1 MRVARLAFEGAGNR
15 IRRRS
20 QGSLPSRSLD
30 PARSSRKALGLAFS
44 DPPEP
49 SALSADPL
57 ATVPDLSAP
66 AAVLRHRAFL
76 LFWAGRVFSTVA
88 FQMQA
93 VAIGWQVYGL
103 TGSAFALGLV
113 GLAQFVPGLA
123 LAFVVGHVADR
134 FDRRLIVR
142 LCQAIEGI
150 AIAGLAL
157 AWFAGRL
164 DIWPIFAAIFVIGC
178 ARAFEAP
185 TLQALLPGLVPAGLL
200 PRALAWSSTASQ
212 TAIICGP
219 AAGGLLYAV
228 SPGTVYAVSAVLFLV
243 SCGLIGLIRLE
254 RVPPRREPV
263 TLASVFA
270 GVAFIR
276 SRPAVLGAISLDL
289 FAVLLG
295 GATALLPIFAHD
307 ILAIGPWGLGLLRS
321 APAVGALS
329 MSLVLGQMPLKSHVG
344 RIMFAAVTVFGLAT
358 TVFALST
365 SFWLSLGA
373 MVVLGAADAVSVV
386 IRQSLVQLETPDEMR
401 GRVSAVN
408 FIFIGTS
415 NQLGEFE
422 SGVTAAWFGAVP
434 AALIGGIGTLLVVLI
449 WIRAFP
455 ALAKRDRLI

>member
-1 MRVARLAFEGAGNR
+1 MTGCRGDATLRGT
-15 IRRRS
+15 
-20 QGSLPSRSLD
+20 
-30 PARSSRKALGLAFS
+30 PAVPE
-44 DPPEP
+44 PPEP
-49 SALSADPL
+49 SLSAAPTDLPAPQL
-57 ATVPDLSAP
+57 AAP
-66 AAVLRHRAFL
+66 ASVLRHPAFA
-76 LFWAGRVFSTVA
+76 LFWASRVFSTVA

-113 GLAQFVPGLA
+113 GLAQFVPALA
-123 LAFVVGHVADR
+123 LAFVVGPVADR
-134 FDRRLIVR
+134 FDRRHIVR
-142 LCQAIEGI
+142 LCQAVEGL
-150 AIAGLAL
+150 AIAGLAV
-157 AWFAGRL
+157 AWFTGNL
-164 DIWPIFAAIFVIGC
+164 DSGPIFGAIFVIGC

-185 TLQALLPGLVPAGLL
+185 TLQALLPGLIPVDLL

-219 AAGGLLYAV
+219 AVGGLLYAI
-228 SPGTVYAVSAVLFLV
+228 SPGTVYAVSAALFLV
-243 SCGLIGLIRLE
+243 SCCLIGLIRLE

-295 GATALLPIFAHD
+295 GATALLPIFARD
-307 ILAIGPWGLGLLRS
+307 ILEIGPWGLGILRS
-321 APAVGALS
+321 APALGALS
-329 MSLVLGQMPLKSHVG
+329 MSLVLAHTPLRGKVG
-344 RIMFAAVTVFGLAT
+344 RIMFAAVALFGLAT
-358 TVFALST
+358 IVFALST
-365 SFWLSLGA
+365 SFWLSLA
-373 MVVLGAADAVSVV
+373 ALVVLGAADAISVV
-386 IRQSLVQLETPDEMR
+386 IRLSLVQLETPDEMR

-422 SGVTAAWFGAVP
+422 SGLTAAWFGAVP

-449 WIRAFP
+449 WMRAFP
-455 ALAKRDRLI
+455 ALARRDRLVSAPG

>member
-1 MRVARLAFEGAGNR
+1 
-15 IRRRS
+15 
-20 QGSLPSRSLD
+20 
-30 PARSSRKALGLAFS
+30 
-44 DPPEP
+44 
-49 SALSADPL
+49 
-57 ATVPDLSAP
+57 
-66 AAVLRHRAFL
+66 VLRHRAFA
-76 LFWAGRVFSTVA
+76 LFWASRVFSTVA

-113 GLAQFVPGLA
+113 GLAQFVPALA
-123 LAFVVGHVADR
+123 LAFVVGPVADR
-134 FDRRLIVR
+134 YDRRLIVR
-142 LCQAIEGI
+142 LCQLVEGI

-157 AWFAGRL
+157 AWFTGRL
-164 DIWPIFAAIFVIGC
+164 GIAPIFGAIFVIGC

-185 TLQALLPGLVPAGLL
+185 TLQALLPGLVPARLL

-219 AAGGLLYAV
+219 AAGGLLYAI
-228 SPGTVYAVSAVLFLV
+228 SPGTVYAVSAALFLV

-344 RIMFAAVTVFGLAT
+344 RIMFSAVALFGLAT
-358 TVFALST
+358 IVFALST
-365 SFWLSLGA
+365 SFWLSMGA
-373 MVVLGAADAVSVV
+373 LVVLGAADSISVV
-386 IRQSLVQLETPDEMR
+386 IRLSLVQLETPDAMR

-422 SGVTAAWFGAVP
+422 SGLTAGWFGAVP

-449 WIRAFP
+449 WMRAFP
-455 ALAKRDRLI
+455 SLAQRDRLESPAAA

>member
-1 MRVARLAFEGAGNR
+1 M
-15 IRRRS
+15 
-20 QGSLPSRSLD
+20 
-30 PARSSRKALGLAFS
+30 
-44 DPPEP
+44 
-49 SALSADPL
+49 
-57 ATVPDLSAP
+57 
-66 AAVLRHRAFL
+66 LRHRAFA

-113 GLAQFVPGLA
+113 GLAQFVPALL
-123 LAFVVGHVADR
+123 LAFVVGPVADR
-134 FDRRLIVR
+134 FDRRVIVR
-142 LCQAIEGI
+142 LCQAVEGL
-150 AIAGLAL
+150 AITGLAL
-157 AWFAGRL
+157 GWFGGVL
-164 DIWPIFAAIFVIGC
+164 DIWHIFVAIFVIGC

-185 TLQALLPGLVPAGLL
+185 TLQALLPGLVPASLL

-219 AAGGLLYAV
+219 AAGGLLYAI
-228 SPGTVYAVSAVLFLV
+228 SPGTVYAVSAGLFLV

-295 GATALLPIFAHD
+295 GATALLPIYARD

-321 APAVGALS
+321 APALGALS
-329 MSLVLGQMPLKSHVG
+329 MSLLLAQAPLRGRVG
-344 RIMFAAVTVFGLAT
+344 RIMFAAVAVFGLAT
-358 TVFALST
+358 IVFALST
-365 SFWLSLGA
+365 SFWLSLA
-373 MVVLGAADAVSVV
+373 ALVVLGAADSISVV
-386 IRQSLVQLETPDEMR
+386 IRLSLVQLDTPDEMR

-422 SGVTAAWFGAVP
+422 SGLTAGWFGAVP

-449 WIRAFP
+449 WMRAFP
-455 ALAKRDRLI
+455 ELVRRDRLETSTL

>member
-1 MRVARLAFEGAGNR
+1 MTGCRGDATLRGT
-15 IRRRS
+15 
-20 QGSLPSRSLD
+20 
-30 PARSSRKALGLAFS
+30 PAVPE
-44 DPPEP
+44 PPEP
-49 SALSADPL
+49 SLSAAPTDLPAPQL
-57 ATVPDLSAP
+57 AAP
-66 AAVLRHRAFL
+66 ASVLRHPAFA
-76 LFWAGRVFSTVA
+76 LFWASRVFSTVA

-113 GLAQFVPGLA
+113 GLAQFVPALA
-123 LAFVVGHVADR
+123 LAFVVGPVADR
-134 FDRRLIVR
+134 FDRRHIVR
-142 LCQAIEGI
+142 LCQAVEGL
-150 AIAGLAL
+150 AIAGLAV
-157 AWFAGRL
+157 AWFTGNL
-164 DIWPIFAAIFVIGC
+164 DSGPIFGAIFVIGC

-185 TLQALLPGLVPAGLL
+185 TLQALLPGLVPVDLL

-219 AAGGLLYAV
+219 AVGGLLYAV
-228 SPGTVYAVSAVLFLV
+228 SPGTVYAVSAALFLV
-243 SCGLIGLIRLE
+243 SCCLIGLIRLE

-295 GATALLPIFAHD
+295 GATALLPIFARD
-307 ILAIGPWGLGLLRS
+307 ILEIGPWGLGILRS
-321 APAVGALS
+321 APALGALS
-329 MSLVLGQMPLKSHVG
+329 MSLVLAHTPLRGKVG
-344 RIMFAAVTVFGLAT
+344 RIMFAAVALFGLAT
-358 TVFALST
+358 IVFALST
-365 SFWLSLGA
+365 SFWLSLA
-373 MVVLGAADAVSVV
+373 ALVVLGAADSISVV
-386 IRQSLVQLETPDEMR
+386 IRLSLVQLETPDEMR

-422 SGVTAAWFGAVP
+422 SGLTAAWFGAVP

-449 WIRAFP
+449 WMRAFP
-455 ALAKRDRLI
+455 ALAQRDRLASAPA

>member
-1 MRVARLAFEGAGNR
+1 MTG
-15 IRRRS
+15 RRGDATLR
-20 QGSLPSRSLD
+20 GT
-30 PARSSRKALGLAFS
+30 PAVPE
-44 DPPEP
+44 PPEP
-49 SALSADPL
+49 SLSAAPTDLPAPQL
-57 ATVPDLSAP
+57 AAP
-66 AAVLRHRAFL
+66 ASVLRHPAFA
-76 LFWAGRVFSTVA
+76 LFWASRVFSTVA

-113 GLAQFVPGLA
+113 GLAQFVPALA
-123 LAFVVGHVADR
+123 LAFVVGPVADR
-134 FDRRLIVR
+134 FDRRHIVR
-142 LCQAIEGI
+142 LCQAVEGL
-150 AIAGLAL
+150 AIAGLAV
-157 AWFAGRL
+157 AWFTGNL
-164 DIWPIFAAIFVIGC
+164 DIGPIFGAIFVIGC

-185 TLQALLPGLVPAGLL
+185 TLQALLPGLIPVDLL

-219 AAGGLLYAV
+219 AVGGLLYAI
-228 SPGTVYAVSAVLFLV
+228 SPGTVYAVSAALFLV
-243 SCGLIGLIRLE
+243 SCCLIGLIRLE

-295 GATALLPIFAHD
+295 GATALLPIFARD
-307 ILAIGPWGLGLLRS
+307 ILEIGPWGLGILRS
-321 APAVGALS
+321 APALGALF
-329 MSLVLGQMPLKSHVG
+329 MSLVLAHTPLRGKVG
-344 RIMFAAVTVFGLAT
+344 RIMFAAVALFGLAT
-358 TVFALST
+358 IVFALST
-365 SFWLSLGA
+365 SFWLSLA
-373 MVVLGAADAVSVV
+373 ALVVLGAADSISVV
-386 IRQSLVQLETPDEMR
+386 IRLSLVQLETPDEMR

-422 SGVTAAWFGAVP
+422 SGLTAAWFGAVP

-449 WIRAFP
+449 WMRAFP
-455 ALAKRDRLI
+455 ALARRDRLVSAPG